1 MKVGDLV
8 KLRQEMFDD
17 RSLDNQLWIV
27 IDIVPHSHA
36 IYPIKIKNIKHG
48 NVCCYQEHM
57 LLKVETEAI

>member
-8 KLRQEMFDD
+8 YVKANSNLKLKKN
-17 RSLDNQLWIV
+17 NQLWIV
-27 IDIVPHSHA
+27 IDIMPHSHA
-36 IYPIKIKNIKHG
+36 ICPIKIKNIKHG